1 MSIDSQ
7 RARQNM
13 VLLIRNMFEQGLKT
27 NNSLYFAV
35 LTGCLRVS
43 KESVFTGL
51 NNPYVFSITDPE
63 CGSYFGFTDDEVK
76 EMLEYYGLSD
86 KHDIIKDWYD

>member
-1 MSIDSQ
+1 LIDEYDVLLEKANEQ
-7 RARQNM
+7 GYYEEM
-13 VLLIRNMFEQGLKT
+13 VLLIRNMFKQGLKI

-63 CGSYFGFTDDEVK
+63 CGSYIRSI
-76 EMLEYYGLSD
+76 L
-86 KHDIIKDWYD
+86 

>member
-1 MSIDSQ
+1 MEKLYRKKVIILIDEYDVLLEKANEQ
-7 RARQNM
+7 GYYEEM
-13 VLLIRNMFEQGLKT
+13 VLLIRNMFKQGLKI

-63 CGSYFGFTDDEVK
+63 CGSYIRSI
-76 EMLEYYGLSD
+76 L
-86 KHDIIKDWYD
+86 